1 MKKKD
6 PKCGFTLYDIKNLQY
21 KQPIKCHEHPP
32 PHQKKKKSINDCL
45 YSLLHYS
52 VFGITVLKNEADAN
66 QMLSRW

>member
-32 PHQKKKKSINDCL
+32 PHQKKKVLMTACTL
-45 YSLLHYS
+45 YY
-52 VFGITVLKNEADAN
+52 ITVCLAS
-66 QMLSRW
+66 LC

>member
-32 PHQKKKKSINDCL
+32 PHQKKKKVLMTACTL
-45 YSLLHYS
+45 YY
-52 VFGITVLKNEADAN
+52 ITVCLTS
-66 QMLSRW
+66 LC